1 MWIRKIK
8 RKKLQFFLI
17 GVILYFAAAI
27 FSGCLL
33 FSTENATYINN
44 YYSRSNN
51 YDAFA
56 LINSKDSIKM
66 LADKAAQD
74 SGIKGTYYVD
84 GIKVSNNYKIN
95 GKITSAFYFII
106 SKIGNYKDLPWE
118 TSIYKGVDSA
128 CPKDNE
134 LWVSKVFSESNKLKI
149 GDVLTINGKDLKV
162 SAILKCALSPASTMS
177 YSPVFSNEAT
187 YNELIKSNEYSGLF
201 SVKSSKS
208 IDYAYDF
215 IKKTMAGH
223 IQDVFMDF
231 KLSSLVECI
240 MPITV
245 ITGGIGLIAA
255 IMIFVVSIVITKFII
270 GNNLIKEYR
279 SIGIHKA
286 IGDSNRTIKGYY
298 IKAYLFVGFLAVTL
312 GIASGIPLA
321 YYMCRVNLSNLSN
334 FHFSAAVIIVAL
346 ISLLL
351 LMLILTFS
359 LYTSFKSINRI
370 TPANAIRT
378 GVSSSKKKLKR
389 SLIKNAHSPLT
400 VAVNDIV
407 KHKRASIMMI
417 IMLTISFFLSIFI
430 TNMSYAST
438 KIPEYSNKWF
448 CVPKSDAVISGKI
461 DDNTAAYVEKNSYVD
476 SIVKGKLLTKFNF
489 DYNKKLYD
497 IDLKNISAVMYD
509 NWSYDKT
516 KIPFKEGHG
525 PENKNEIA
533 FSDKLI
539 NESSLKVGD
548 YIEMSVNNFKN
559 TFLIS
564 GSYTAMLNEGYSLAL
579 NTDIYNTLSPGKIQY
594 DLLSVSLNN
603 KEDYNAFKKDI
614 TAHLDNVVVDRIAKE
629 IETASSSVVDIIK
642 PVCLILTIVF
652 VLFSLIN
659 IINLLALENLNNR
672 RQFGILKSLGFTNK
686 YICLKCFWK
695 TMLLTLVSI
704 ILATTIYI
712 ISAKELFKSAVG
724 IDSMV
729 TSVPL
734 TSVLIAI
741 IFIAIVSITMMF
753 CLPLRKIT
761 PKDLMEE

>member
-56 LINSKDSIKM
+56 LVNSKDSIKM

-74 SGIKGTYYVD
+74 PGIKGTYYVD

-231 KLSSLVECI
+231 KLSSLVDCI
-240 MPITV
+240 MPFSV

-321 YYMCRVNLSNLSN
+321 YYMCRVNLSNLGN
-334 FHFSAAVIIVAL
+334 FHFSAAVILIVL
-346 ISLLL
+346 ISMLL
-351 LMLILTFS
+351 LMLILTLS

-370 TPANAIRT
+370 TPANAIRA
-378 GVSSSKKKLKR
+378 GISSSKKKLKR
-389 SLIKNAHSPLT
+389 SLIKNAHGAMA

-430 TNMSYAST
+430 TNMSYASS

-448 CVPKSDAVISGKI
+448 CVPKSDAVVSGKI

-497 IDLKNISAVMYD
+497 IDLKNISSVMYD

-548 YIEMSVNNFKN
+548 YIELSVNGLKN

-564 GSYTAMLNEGYSLAL
+564 GSYTAMLNGGYSLAL
-579 NTDIYNTLSPGKIQY
+579 NTELYKALSPGEIQY

-603 KEDYNAFKKDI
+603 KEDYDAFKKDI
-614 TAHLDNVVVDRIAKE
+614 TANLDNVVVDRIAKE

-695 TMLLTLVSI
+695 TILLTLVSI
-704 ILATTIYI
+704 ILATSMYML
-712 ISAKELFKSAVG
+712 SAKQLFKSAVG

-729 TSVPL
+729 TSIPL
-734 TSVLIAI
+734 TSILIAI
-741 IFIAIVSITMMF
+741 IIIAIVSITMMF

>member
-56 LINSKDSIKM
+56 LVNSKDSIKM

-298 IKAYLFVGFLAVTL
+298 IKAYLFVGFWAVTL